1 MVLGDNIFYGNEF
14 GKILRD
20 AKSDAELRG
29 RATVFG
35 YYVNETERF
44 SAVTFDKKGTAT
56 SIEEKPKCP
65 QINYAVTG
73 LYFYPSGV
81 SKKAK
86 LVKPSAREE
95 LEITS
100 LNEIYWN
107 QEEFDVQLLCRGF
120 AWSDTGIMD
129 SLVEV
134 TDFVQMIEKCQ
145 EITISASEG
154 IAYINKWISEEKLLE
169 SVERYGK
176 SPHGT
181 RLKAVDEGKVYY

>member
-1 MVLGDNIFYGNEF
+1 MVLSDNIFYGNEF
-14 GKILRD
+14 RKILRD

-100 LNEIYWN
+100 LNEMYWN

-120 AWSDTGIMD
+120 TWSDTGTMD

-134 TDFVQMIEKCQ
+134 ADFVQMIEKCQ

-154 IAYINKWISEEKLLE
+154 ISYINKWISEEKLLE
-169 SVERYGK
+169 SVERYRK